1 MTRKNE
7 IEAGIASLSQS
18 GREQICSVFSAK
30 TFIQYSTGVGFQQGR
45 AEAEVFL
52 QTVFVVGAGPAGLF
66 AAQKIALAGHEVVV
80 FNRDIKPGGLAEYGI
95 YPTKDK
101 MKFGL
106 RKQFAKVLSLPNLHY
121 FGHLPVAQ
129 GGALTIHDLRELN
142 PSAML
147 FTVGAQGT
155 KKLGLPGEEARGVY
169 SAKDFV
175 YHYNLLP
182 PFASQDFSTGKRV
195 AVVGMGNVMVDI
207 ARWLLKDDPEHRA
220 EEVIVVARRGPFE
233 AKFDDKEFEDIQMY
247 LDRDDFANELRRIK
261 EPLAAVGQD
270 IDKVM
275 DETFK
280 VLRKHE
286 GEPTIRPKLTFRF
299 LCSPKEIIAGRDGR
313 IDRLTVTE
321 NVLVERNGATA
332 AKATDRT
339 EELDVDTMIFAIG
352 DVQDP
357 SVGLP
362 YGPEGYVTSTN
373 SHDPKQPSFEV
384 FDPERGEVVDG
395 MFVAGWARRA
405 SDGLVGIARHDGEVG
420 AERVLQYLQ
429 NLGRKK
435 HGSVHDVWMHLDR
448 KGVDLVSKDD
458 LEFLANSESREAL
471 ARGLNYFK
479 FGDDHEMLRAIE
491 EEKSVLRQVA

>member
-1 MTRKNE
+1 M
-7 IEAGIASLSQS
+7 
-18 GREQICSVFSAK
+18 
-30 TFIQYSTGVGFQQGR
+30 
-45 AEAEVFL
+45 

-106 RKQFAKVLSLPNLHY
+106 RKQFAKALSLPNLHY
-121 FGHLPVAQ
+121 FGHLPVSRN
-129 GGALTIHDLRELN
+129 GSLTIEELRGLN
-142 PSAML
+142 PSAIV
-147 FTVGAQGT
+147 FAVGAQGT
-155 KKLGLPGEEARGVY
+155 KKLGLPGEAARGVY

-195 AVVGMGNVMVDI
+195 AVVGMGNVMVDV

-220 EEVIVVARRGPFE
+220 EEVIVVARRGPFD
-233 AKFDDKEFEDIQMY
+233 AKFDDKEFEEIQMY
-247 LDRDDFANELRRIK
+247 LDREDFANELRRIK

-270 IDKVM
+270 ISKVM

-286 GEPTIRPKLTFRF
+286 EPTLSLDASRLGRTWGTDRLPKLTFRF
-299 LCSPKEIIAGRDGR
+299 LCSPKEIHAGRGGR
-313 IDRLTVTE
+313 IDHLTVTE

-339 EELDVDTMIFAIG
+339 VDLDVDTMIFAIG

-357 SVGLP
+357 NVGLP
-362 YGPEGYVTSTN
+362 YGPEGYVTNAN

-384 FDPERGEVVDG
+384 FDPERGEVVEG

-405 SDGLVGIARHDGEVG
+405 SDGLVGVARHDGEVG

-429 NLGRKK
+429 NLGRRK

-448 KGVDLVSKDD
+448 KGVELVSKDD
-458 LEFLANSESREAL
+458 LEFLANSETREAL

-479 FGDDHEMLRAIE
+479 FGDDQEMLRAIE
-491 EEKSVLRQVA
+491 EEKSALRQVA